1 MIKNKTQLIKIILK
15 ISKNIEN
22 RLIAFQV
29 SKQTLILQDIK
40 NNFQK
45 LFLKTILKNT
55 SQTYHK
61 HPFNIMNPP
70 PGTSQVDKLK
80 LDDGTMR
87 LTSSAI
93 QSKII
98 YLFQCTIE
106 SAATGQTN

>member
-45 LFLKTILKNT
+45 LFFKTILKNT
-55 SQTYHK
+55 SQTY
-61 HPFNIMNPP
+61 N
-70 PGTSQVDKLK
+70 
-80 LDDGTMR
+80 
-87 LTSSAI
+87 
-93 QSKII
+93 
-98 YLFQCTIE
+98 
-106 SAATGQTN
+106 

>member
-1 MIKNKTQLIKIILK
+1 
-15 ISKNIEN
+15 
-22 RLIAFQV
+22 
-29 SKQTLILQDIK
+29 
-40 NNFQK
+40 
-45 LFLKTILKNT
+45 
-55 SQTYHK
+55 
-61 HPFNIMNPP
+61 MNPP

-80 LDDGTMR
+80 LNDGTMR